1 MVLAFKLPSGAEM
14 HEPPYTEEEEMEI
27 YRRIGGGP
35 ISILHDPEAMK
46 RLEARLNLAKLQA
59 KATAKEQPKS

>member
-1 MVLAFKLPSGAEM
+1 
-14 HEPPYTEEEEMEI
+14 MEF

-46 RLEARLNLAKLQA
+46 RLEARLKLAQKQDDT
-59 KATAKEQPKS
+59 ATDAE

>member
-1 MVLAFKLPSGAEM
+1 MVLAFKLPCGFEM
-14 HEPPYTEEEEMEI
+14 HEPPYTEEEEMEF

-46 RLEARLNLAKLQA
+46 RLEARLKLAQKQDDT
-59 KATAKEQPKS
+59 ATDAE